1 MVSKVII
8 MKFISPSRTL
18 QIAIALAINSEFE
31 LLLDPREITLE
42 ICYPK
47 YDAHYTSPIALSLA
61 NRLQRNPAQ
70 IADAIA
76 QTCSQNPEVSTQL
89 QINAFGKGW
98 INIVFS
104 EKYIAEILL
113 FLDNLRIEG
122 IANCNGFWQKKE
134 IALIPVGN
142 STEQYVYARCCALM
156 RLAIHEY
163 VGAIHEL
170 PLHIHELPIHLEPV
184 EISLLMRNLA
194 IADYLADV
202 NSAPSNR
209 QKKQKL
215 SRSLAEAFLLFYDRC
230 RIFGVS
236 REIVVKRL
244 LLISITQKM
253 LLAIAPPE
261 INYAMYL

>member
-1 MVSKVII
+1 
-8 MKFISPSRTL
+8 MKFISPSRTI
-18 QIAIALAINSEFE
+18 QIAIASAINSEFE
-31 LLLDPREITLE
+31 LLLDSREIALE

-47 YDAHYTSPIALSLA
+47 YDAHYTSAIALSLA

-76 QTCSQNPEVSTQL
+76 QTCSQNPEISAQS
-89 QINAFGKGW
+89 QIGAFGKGW
-98 INIVFS
+98 LNIVFR
-104 EKYIAEILL
+104 EQYIAEIIL
-113 FLDNLRIEG
+113 FLENLRMEG
-122 IANCNGFWQKKE
+122 ITICNGFWQKSE

-156 RLAIHEY
+156 RLAKQSKFLN

-170 PLHIHELPIHLEPV
+170 LLHLETDLEIDLEPV

-194 IADYLADV
+194 IADYLADE
-202 NSAPSNR
+202 NSSPLNR
-209 QKKQKL
+209 QKRQKL
-215 SRSLAEAFLLFYDRC
+215 SRSLAETFLHFYDHC
-230 RIFGVS
+230 RIFGVPH
-236 REIVVKRL
+236 EIAIKRL

>member
-1 MVSKVII
+1 

-18 QIAIALAINSEFE
+18 QIAIALAIDSEFK
-31 LLLDPREITLE
+31 LLLDPREIALE

-47 YDAHYTSPIALSLA
+47 YEAHYTSAIALSLA
-61 NRLQRNPAQ
+61 NRLQRNPVQ

-76 QTCSQNPEVSTQL
+76 QTCSQNPEISAQS
-89 QINAFGKGW
+89 QIRAIGKGW
-98 INIVFS
+98 LNIVFR
-104 EKYIAEILL
+104 EHYIAEILL
-113 FLDNLRIEG
+113 FLEHLRIEG
-122 IANCNGFWQKKE
+122 ITNCNGFWQKCE
-134 IALIPVGN
+134 IVLIPIGD

-156 RLAIHEY
+156 RLAQQLN

-170 PLHIHELPIHLEPV
+170 PLHLIADLEPV
-184 EISLLMRNLA
+184 EISLLMRSLA
-194 IADYLADV
+194 IADYLADE
-202 NSAPSNR
+202 NGSPLNR

-215 SRSLAEAFLLFYDRC
+215 SRSLAEAFLQFYDRC
-230 RIFGVS
+230 RIFGVPH
-236 REIVVKRL
+236 EIAIKRL

>member
-1 MVSKVII
+1 
-8 MKFISPSRTL
+8 MKFISPSRTI
-18 QIAIALAINSEFE
+18 QIAIALAIDSEFK
-31 LLLDPREITLE
+31 LLLDPREIALE

-47 YDAHYTSPIALSLA
+47 YEAHYTSAIALSLA
-61 NRLQRNPAQ
+61 NRLQRNPVQ

-76 QTCSQNPEVSTQL
+76 QTCSQNPEISAQS
-89 QINAFGKGW
+89 QIRAFGKGW
-98 INIVFS
+98 LNIVFS

-113 FLDNLRIEG
+113 FLEHLRIEG
-122 IANCNGFWQKKE
+122 ITNCNGFWQKCE
-134 IALIPVGN
+134 IVLIPIGD

-156 RLAIHEY
+156 RLAQQLN

-170 PLHIHELPIHLEPV
+170 PLHLIADLEPV
-184 EISLLMRNLA
+184 EISLLMRSLA
-194 IADYLADV
+194 IADYLADE
-202 NSAPSNR
+202 NGSPLNR

-215 SRSLAEAFLLFYDRC
+215 SRSLAEAFLQFYDRC
-230 RIFGVS
+230 RIFGVPH
-236 REIVVKRL
+236 EIAIKRL

>member
-1 MVSKVII
+1 
-8 MKFISPSRTL
+8 MKFISPSQTI
-18 QIAIALAINSEFE
+18 QIAIALAIDSEFK
-31 LLLDPREITLE
+31 LLLDPREIALE
-42 ICYPK
+42 ICYPR
-47 YDAHYTSPIALSLA
+47 YEAHYTSAIALSLA
-61 NRLQRNPAQ
+61 NRLQRNPVQ

-76 QTCSQNPEVSTQL
+76 QTCSQNPKISAQL
-89 QINAFGKGW
+89 QIRAFGKGW
-98 INIVFS
+98 LNIVFS

-113 FLDNLRIEG
+113 FLEHLRIEG
-122 IANCNGFWQKKE
+122 ITNCNGFWQKCE
-134 IALIPVGN
+134 IILISIGN

-194 IADYLADV
+194 IADYLE
-202 NSAPSNR
+202 NGNILPLNR
-209 QKKQKL
+209 QKRQKL
-215 SRSLAEAFLLFYDRC
+215 SRSLAEAFLNFYDRC
-230 RIFGVS
+230 RIFGVD
-236 REIVVKRL
+236 RDAVQRRL

>member
-1 MVSKVII
+1 

-18 QIAIALAINSEFE
+18 QIAIALAIDSEFK
-31 LLLDPREITLE
+31 LLLDPREIALE

-47 YDAHYTSPIALSLA
+47 YEAHYTSAIALSLA
-61 NRLQRNPAQ
+61 NRLQQNPVQ

-76 QTCSQNPEVSTQL
+76 QTCSQNPEITAQS
-89 QINAFGKGW
+89 QIRAFGKGW
-98 INIVFS
+98 LNIVFS
-104 EKYIAEILL
+104 EKYIAEILF
-113 FLDNLRIEG
+113 FLEHLRIEG
-122 IANCNGFWQKKE
+122 ITNCNGFWQKCE
-134 IALIPVGN
+134 IVLIPIGN
-142 STEQYVYARCCALM
+142 STEQYVYARCCALI

-194 IADYLADV
+194 ITDYLE
-202 NSAPSNR
+202 NENILPLNR
-209 QKKQKL
+209 HKRQKL
-215 SRSLAEAFLLFYDRC
+215 SRSLAEAFLHFYDRC
-230 RIFGVS
+230 RIFGVD
-236 REIVVKRL
+236 RDAVQRRL

-253 LLAIAPPE
+253 LLAIAPSE